1 MKILLY
7 RSHNDIT
14 VLYESF
20 VVKRK
25 LLKEAVRKN
34 IEEFYAKDRVKSN
47 KVSISLKKN
56 LCKTKLVFNHLYA
69 WKMAHYQL
77 LKHLPFGIVETD
89 VFYFTL

>member
-1 MKILLY
+1 MKILFY

-25 LLKEAVRKN
+25 LLKEAVRRN

-47 KVSISLKKN
+47 ELNEVSISLKKN
-56 LCKTKLVFNHLYA
+56 R
-69 WKMAHYQL
+69 
-77 LKHLPFGIVETD
+77 VEQSWCLITSMHGKWLI
-89 VFYFTL
+89 TSC

>member
-25 LLKEAVRKN
+25 LLKEAVRRN

-47 KVSISLKKN
+47 DVSISLEKK
-56 LCKTKLVFNHLYA
+56 
-69 WKMAHYQL
+69 
-77 LKHLPFGIVETD
+77 IV
-89 VFYFTL
+89 